1 MEIDLDPLEDI
12 FEKVQA
18 RFVDIT
24 LQRSRTTNIV
34 LKDGIVK
41 DVSLGESFGVGA
53 RVLGNTWGFASS
65 NSLEDALP
73 MAERAARAARHG
85 ERIAFRDEEPVE
97 DKVMIRAGI
106 DPLGVEVAEKKEL
119 LYRGEEEARKHE
131 GVAST
136 SLVYLDSV
144 TEYWYMSSEGSR
156 IESAYP
162 RVALYATVF
171 AKEDGKLQMGSE
183 RMGGTGGLELLQ
195 GVDEAARRATER
207 ALRLLKAKSPPSGAF
222 RVVLDPNLTGVFIH
236 EALGHA
242 VEADHVIQGESI
254 LTGRLGGKIASEEV
268 TIYDDATLPASFG
281 FYFYD
286 SEGTRGMKKAVIDR
300 GVLRTYLHSRETASV
315 LGQERTGNARAQG
328 CNYQPI
334 VRMSNTYLEPRDHS
348 LEELVEGIENG
359 VYLIG
364 SRGGEVD
371 PGRGVFQFSAEEG
384 FLIEKGRITQSV
396 KDVALSGETLRIL
409 EEIDAVGK
417 DFGTHIG
424 FCGKAAQQVPVG
436 DGGPHVRTVAT
447 VGGA

>member
-1 MEIDLDPLEDI
+1 MEIDLDSLEAI

-18 RFVDIT
+18 RFVDVT

-41 DVSLGESFGVGA
+41 DVSLGESFGVGV
-53 RVLGNTWGFASS
+53 RVLGESWGFASS

-73 MAERAARAARHG
+73 MAERASKAARHG
-85 ERIAFRDEEPVE
+85 KRIAFRDEEPVE
-97 DKVMIRAGI
+97 DKVVIRAGI

-119 LYRGEEEARKHE
+119 LHRGEGVARRYK

-144 TEYWYMSSEGSR
+144 NEYWYANSEGSR

-162 RVALYATVF
+162 RIALYATVF
-171 AKEDGKLQMGSE
+171 AKGDGRLQMGSE

-195 GVDEAARRATER
+195 RVEEGAQGAAER
-207 ALRLLKAKSPPSGAF
+207 ALRLLRAKNPPSGAF

-254 LTGRLGGKIASEEV
+254 LTGKLGTRIASEGV

-286 SEGTRGMKKAVIDR
+286 SEGTKGAKKAVVDR
-300 GVLRTYLHSRETASV
+300 GVLKTYLHSRETASI

-348 LEELVEGIENG
+348 FEELVEDIDSG

-384 FLIEKGRITQSV
+384 FLIEKGRITQSI

-409 EEIDAVGK
+409 EEIDAIGK
-417 DFGTHIG
+417 EFGTHIG

-436 DGGPHVRTVAT
+436 DGGPHIRTVAT